1 MKELLSRTVCT
12 SPSEKCYHRRC
23 DDCRYVKASDI
34 ICDGANIE
42 NQEPASWSIWK
53 SVNSRYEL
61 LKQSGTFGALLK
73 DIDELWPNF
82 ITHSFCTRMQ
92 REYITLIKETS
103 TITTFAVIQL
113 DFAQNF
119 TFVTQREV
127 QSAYY
132 TRRQATLF
140 TVYIRIGEEYRNM
153 ALVSDYL
160 AHDTRFVYCAQK
172 IILDFVKKEYP
183 NIIKVNYVSDG
194 ASGHFKSEFSIFNNN
209 IITEFFSR
217 QIQYLQFSTSQKRLQ
232 SRRFVDFQHNGAR
245 EGTVRRSRSCNQ
257 VDRNSISSQRG
268 TTSIIFLTKRVF
280 RMVLSEE

>member
-1 MKELLSRTVCT
+1 MKDLLYQTVCT
-12 SPSEKCYHRRC
+12 SSSEKCYYRRC
-23 DDCRYVKASDI
+23 DNCRHLKASDI
-34 ICDGANIE
+34 ICDGVNIE
-42 NQEPASWSIWK
+42 IQEPASWFIWK

-61 LKQSGTFGALLK
+61 LNQNGTFGALLK
-73 DIDELWPNF
+73 DIDDLWPNF

-92 REYITLIKETS
+92 REYIKLIKETS
-103 TITTFAVIQL
+103 TITTFVVIQL

-119 TFVTQREV
+119 TFVTQREI

-183 NIIKVNYVSDG
+183 NVIKINYVSDG
-194 ASGHFKSEFSIFNNN
+194 ASGHFKS
-209 IITEFFSR
+209 
-217 QIQYLQFSTSQKRLQ
+217 QFSLI
-232 SRRFVDFQHNGAR
+232 FINNVI
-245 EGTVRRSRSCNQ
+245 
-257 VDRNSISSQRG
+257 RN
-268 TTSIIFLTKRVF
+268 FLF
-280 RMVLSEE
+280 R